1 MGTVG
6 SNHPIREMKLLS
18 VLLLAGTAVLGF
30 ELESPLFNKWTQLK
44 AMESCWGEE
53 NMKKYT
59 VQVKRAISKCT
70 QEDAPELDLPMY
82 RSPYRVVNALL
93 SSANTHENYL
103 TNILETI
110 VQNQNALQNMRNNG
124 QYNSF
129 QTQQRRP
136 YPNQQQQNY
145 RPMNQG
151 QNYNNEYN
159 NYNNYNDNN
168 NNRFRT
174 NMPNRQN
181 QYDEQPMRFN
191 TQRNQYTSEYETLM
205 NDVAM
210 NKLVNQVMGKIY
222 ETERRDNYQTG
233 TNQYVP
239 TRYSTNNYNNM
250 ENTYNR
256 PSMEQRRFT
265 REVNPNESPVPS
277 VLALGDRLR
286 EKILINQRETEEK
299 IRNFTCVMKELHV
312 LNDNNELDLP
322 AMKQNLLQFQMPSKW
337 FKEHIVQDYENCYN
351 MAQNVP
357 KAVEHPYNYPNGPN
371 MAKVKAFT
379 ECCKSAKARTC
390 LYQDVKVKLE
400 KNFGPLQK
408 LLDTTQLNEAQL
420 FPIILQLLYGDE
432 LEYFD

>member
-1 MGTVG
+1 
-6 SNHPIREMKLLS
+6 
-18 VLLLAGTAVLGF
+18 
-30 ELESPLFNKWTQLK
+30 
-44 AMESCWGEE
+44 
-53 NMKKYT
+53 
-59 VQVKRAISKCT
+59 
-70 QEDAPELDLPMY
+70 
-82 RSPYRVVNALL
+82 
-93 SSANTHENYL
+93 
-103 TNILETI
+103 
-110 VQNQNALQNMRNNG
+110 
-124 QYNSF
+124 
-129 QTQQRRP
+129 
-136 YPNQQQQNY
+136 
-145 RPMNQG
+145 MNQG
-151 QNYNNEYN
+151 QNYNNDYN
-159 NYNNYNDNN
+159 NYNNYNDNNN

-181 QYDEQPMRFN
+181 QYDQFVDPMRFN

-239 TRYSTNNYNNM
+239 TRYTTNTNNYNNM

-265 REVNPNESPVPS
+265 REVNPNDSPVPS

-337 FKEHIVQDYENCYN
+337 FKEHIVQDYENCY
-351 MAQNVP
+351 
-357 KAVEHPYNYPNGPN
+357 
-371 MAKVKAFT
+371 
-379 ECCKSAKARTC
+379 
-390 LYQDVKVKLE
+390 
-400 KNFGPLQK
+400 
-408 LLDTTQLNEAQL
+408 
-420 FPIILQLLYGDE
+420 
-432 LEYFD
+432 